1 MLVEVHLCGGDP
13 VRDVL
18 WFGGRCLLCREFF
31 VWKCL
36 YVKMF
41 LCGNG
46 CVWRSFEVVLCMFS
60 VVVVP
65 LCEYIFVM
73 VLCWR

>member
-41 LCGNG
+41 LCGNV
-46 CVWRSFEVVLCMFS
+46 CVKMVVFGEASKWCYVCFLWWLCPC
-60 VVVVP
+60 VNIY
-65 LCEYIFVM
+65 L
-73 VLCWR
+73 